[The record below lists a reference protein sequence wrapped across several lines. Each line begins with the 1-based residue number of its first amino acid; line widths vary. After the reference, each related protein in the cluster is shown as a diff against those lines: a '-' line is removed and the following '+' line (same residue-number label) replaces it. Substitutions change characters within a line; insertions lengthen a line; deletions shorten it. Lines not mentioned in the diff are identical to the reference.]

1 MRCEVDSL
9 IATLLKRIFDPP
21 LRVPAGAGQ
30 P

>member
-1 MRCEVDSL
+1 MQYRNNEQL
-9 IATLLKRIFDPP
+9 QMNLQRITDPP